1 MKKIFLQKFFL
12 WVLIFTASTMSLIF
26 VQQQALSAWQA
37 PGSNPGDNASI
48 SIPLT
53 VGDNSNVDVADNNL
67 INVADLKVDTL
78 TATTSVNVLGTL
90 TTDTFNANSLG
101 VSDLTIPYGSGQG
114 VVDITAINSS
124 MQLTAANSA
133 MGSATKAAY
142 FMTGSSATGGAS
154 YGLYASTNAL
164 SAANPNYAVAGVSNN
179 AGGTAV
185 YGLAN
190 AGWAGYFSG
199 PVGVAGSLA
208 VGNNTSASGVYALA
222 AGTNTEASGDNS
234 FAAGDSSL
242 ASGSESFAFGLAAE
256 ATAGS
261 SLAFGNEAVASG
273 WGAVALGVNPIASG
287 VQSVALGYY
296 AQASAEN
303 AIALGPITVSGV
315 NSLGINLDYAS
326 SPTFSQANSMAI
338 MGGNVGINTLT
349 PSSKLH
355 LIGSYYQDGMM
366 QVRPTTV
373 LAASENIIYANLPS
387 GSNATSN
394 VILLQNNGSNRFRV
408 TAAGVG
414 SFASGVTATYAN
426 FSGALTV
433 TGVTSLNGGGT
444 AAGSFSM
451 KTGGYMSFSGSGGSY
466 FDFNDDS
473 GLLAPSC
480 AAGTSGVVYNFKV
493 NNVLCYCNG
502 TSWFSMVNGK
512 ADALCSDK

>member
-1 MKKIFLQKFFL
+1 MKKIFIQKFFL
-12 WVLIFTASTMSLIF
+12 WILIFTASTMSLIF
-26 VQQQALSAWQA
+26 VQRQALSAWQA

-67 INVADLKVDTL
+67 INVADLKVETL

-90 TTDTFNANSLG
+90 TTANFNTNNLN

-114 VVDITAINSS
+114 AIDITAIDSS

-133 MGSATKAAY
+133 IGSATKAAY

-190 AGWAGYFSG
+190 SGWAGYFSG
-199 PVGVAGSLA
+199 PLGVAGSA
-208 VGNNTSASGVYALA
+208 AFGNNSTANGLY
-222 AGTNTEASGDNS
+222 S
-234 FAAGDSSL
+234 FAAGHS
-242 ASGSESFAFGLAAE
+242 AA
-256 ATAGS
+256 ADGD
-261 SLAFGNEAVASG
+261 
-273 WGAVALGVNPIASG
+273 
-287 VQSVALGYY
+287 Y
-296 AQASAEN
+296 
-303 AIALGPITVSGV
+303 AIALGAITVSGADA
-315 NSLGINLDYAS
+315 LGINLDDTSAQ
-326 SPTFSQANSMAI
+326 TFSQANSMSI
-338 MGGNVGINTLT
+338 MGGNVGINTLA

-366 QVRPTTV
+366 QVRPTTA

-387 GSNATSN
+387 GSSGTSN

-433 TGVTSLNGGGT
+433 TGATALNGGAT
-444 AAGSFSM
+444 ASGSLSM
-451 KTGGYMSFSGSGGSY
+451 KTGGYMSFSGSAGSY

-473 GLLAPSC
+473 GLVAPSC

-493 NNVLCYCNG
+493 HNVLCYCDG

-512 ADALCSDK
+512 SDLLCSDK

>member
-1 MKKIFLQKFFL
+1 MKKIFIQKFFL
-12 WVLIFTASTMSLIF
+12 WALIFTASTMSLIF

-37 PGSNPGDNASI
+37 PGFNPGDNASI

-78 TATTSVNVLGTL
+78 TATTSIDVLGTL
-90 TTDTFNANSLG
+90 TTANFNTNNLN
-101 VSDLTIPYGSGQG
+101 VTELTIPNISSSAGQG
-114 VVDITAINSS
+114 VVGIVASDSS
-124 MQLTAANSA
+124 IQLSAANSVTGTA
-133 MGSATKAAY
+133 PTKAAY
-142 FMTGSSATGGAS
+142 FMTGSSATGGTS

-164 SAANPNYAVAGVSNN
+164 SAANANYAVAGVSNN

-199 PVGVAGSLA
+199 PLGVAGSA
-208 VGNNTSASGVYALA
+208 AFGNNSTANGLY
-222 AGTNTEASGDNS
+222 S
-234 FAAGDSSL
+234 FAAGHS
-242 ASGSESFAFGLAAE
+242 AA
-256 ATAGS
+256 ADGD
-261 SLAFGNEAVASG
+261 
-273 WGAVALGVNPIASG
+273 
-287 VQSVALGYY
+287 Y
-296 AQASAEN
+296 
-303 AIALGPITVSGV
+303 AIALGNLTVSGADSV
-315 NSLGINLDYAS
+315 GINLDDTAGIF
-326 SPTFSQANSMAI
+326 TLSQANSMAI
-338 MGGNVGINTLT
+338 IGGNVGINTLT

-366 QVRPTTV
+366 QVRPTTP

-387 GSNATSN
+387 GSNASSN

-408 TAAGVG
+408 TAGGVG
-414 SFASGVTATYAN
+414 SFASGVSATYAN

-433 TGVTSLNGGGT
+433 TGATSLNGGAT

-493 NNVLCYCNG
+493 NNVLCYCDG
-502 TSWFSMVNGK
+502 STWFSMVNGK
-512 ADALCSDK
+512 ADALCSNK